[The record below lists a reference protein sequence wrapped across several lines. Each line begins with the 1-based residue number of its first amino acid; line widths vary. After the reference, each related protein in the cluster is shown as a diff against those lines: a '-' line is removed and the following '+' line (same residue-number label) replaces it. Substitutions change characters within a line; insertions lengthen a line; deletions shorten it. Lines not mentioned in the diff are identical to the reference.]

1 VELALGFQE
10 LTVLVMVVA
19 ELVAKEGVVKA

>member
-10 LTVLVMVVA
+10 LTVVVMVVA
-19 ELVAKEGVVKA
+19 EMVAKEEVVKA

>member
-10 LTVLVMVVA
+10 LTVVVVVVA
-19 ELVAKEGVVKA
+19 EMVAKEGVVKA

>member
-10 LTVLVMVVA
+10 LTVVVMVVA
-19 ELVAKEGVVKA
+19 EMVAKEGVVKA